1 MEVLRLFSE
10 ERDDRVLTLWRETSL
25 TRGYSSEHSS
35 HLTQSLPSK
44 EVLLTLLWTIQLE
57 EKRLQQRRLG
67 DPGLDP
73 ESGVPERQQPPTTKQ
88 DNLSDIVGENQP
100 THGLRA
106 VA

>member
-1 MEVLRLFSE
+1 LFSE
-10 ERDDRVLTLWRETSL
+10 ERDDRVWTLWRETSI

-57 EKRLQQRRLG
+57 EKRLQQRHLD

-73 ESGVPERQQPPTTKQ
+73 ESGVPEQPTTTKQ
-88 DNLSDIVGENQP
+88 DNMSDMVGENQP

-106 VA
+106 TA